1 MKKWE
6 LTMKIKERREKAKAF
21 VNNNKLFVVIG
32 ICLSIYLI
40 SFFIKKDDTEVIKTA
55 DTVVTEEQEES
66 DKIEWRFYWSDFIVL
81 VGGSAF
87 CGYKIIQRNRKA
99 KEEI

>member
-1 MKKWE
+1 
-6 LTMKIKERREKAKAF
+6 MKIKERREKAKAF

-40 SFFIKKDDTEVIKTA
+40 SFFIKKDDTEIIKSA
-55 DTVVTEEQEES
+55 DTVVTEEVTEQDET
-66 DKIEWRFYWSDFIVL
+66 DKIKWRFYWSDFFVL
-81 VGGSAF
+81 VGGVGF

-99 KEEI
+99 KEDI

>member
-1 MKKWE
+1 
-6 LTMKIKERREKAKAF
+6 MKIKERREKAKAF

-40 SFFIKKDDTEVIKTA
+40 SFFIKKDDTEIIRST
-55 DTVVTEEQEES
+55 DTVTVIEEEAEQEES
-66 DKIEWRFYWSDFIVL
+66 DKIKWRFYWSDFIVL
-81 VGGSAF
+81 VGGVGF

-99 KEEI
+99 KEDI